1 MMKIKKGFMM
11 RKIQDTA
18 VVVPFGEDSVD
29 FNNIMNLNETGA
41 FIWSK
46 LEDGAEEEDVIK
58 AMLSVY
64 DVDEAVAKKDF
75 NEFVA
80 LLRQNN
86 LLDEE

>member
-1 MMKIKKGFMM
+1 MIKIKKGFMM
-11 RKIQDTA
+11 RKIQNTA
-18 VVVPFGEDSVD
+18 VVVPFGDDSVD

-64 DVDEAVAKKDF
+64 DVDEATAREDLAQ
-75 NEFVA
+75 FVE

-86 LLDEE
+86 LLDE